1 MVALESLYFEI
12 NGTKFKQIG
21 LYRCDDE
28 FSIVKIKNCTN
39 GKTKKMNYKKLIEI
53 LAKQNEELNKQL

>member
-21 LYRCDDE
+21 LYRCCDDE

-53 LAKQNEELNKQL
+53 LAKQNEELKK